1 MAPTW
6 SRMIGLAKRL
16 NPLCHIVTKTNL
28 QLKFDHQV
36 LITSKHA
43 YLQRA
48 LPQCQHCTAKV
59 LQGARPYRLGRSE
72 KYFSSISIS
81 DTLFPLYFSILRQV
95 CFLAF
100 FDLRTPSF
108 ANFPVC
114 VYIADLH
121 GEVGQN
127 ILGG

>member
-1 MAPTW
+1 M
-6 SRMIGLAKRL
+6 
-16 NPLCHIVTKTNL
+16 
-28 QLKFDHQV
+28 
-36 LITSKHA
+36 
-43 YLQRA
+43 
-48 LPQCQHCTAKV
+48 
-59 LQGARPYRLGRSE
+59 GARPEDYARSAPHHSYIHVVTSSSARSSLGRSE

-127 ILGG
+127 ILGS

>member
-1 MAPTW
+1 MHYA
-6 SRMIGLAKRL
+6 
-16 NPLCHIVTKTNL
+16 V
-28 QLKFDHQV
+28 
-36 LITSKHA
+36 
-43 YLQRA
+43 
-48 LPQCQHCTAKV
+48 
-59 LQGARPYRLGRSE
+59 GRSE

-108 ANFPVC
+108 ANFPDC

-127 ILGG
+127 ILGGQKNILTCFFLSIFITGDHSGKI

>member
-1 MAPTW
+1 MSDGKQMGAM
-6 SRMIGLAKRL
+6 SVIGMTDEEKDERFSVRV
-16 NPLCHIVTKTNL
+16 LCTI
-28 QLKFDHQV
+28 
-36 LITSKHA
+36 
-43 YLQRA
+43 
-48 LPQCQHCTAKV
+48 
-59 LQGARPYRLGRSE
+59 GRSDIGG
-72 KYFSSISIS
+72 KIKKGAFTYS

-108 ANFPVC
+108 ANFPDC

-127 ILGG
+127 ILGGQKNILTC

>member
-1 MAPTW
+1 MRLCI
-6 SRMIGLAKRL
+6 RMSAW
-16 NPLCHIVTKTNL
+16 
-28 QLKFDHQV
+28 
-36 LITSKHA
+36 A
-43 YLQRA
+43 
-48 LPQCQHCTAKV
+48 
-59 LQGARPYRLGRSE
+59 LGRSE

-121 GEVGQN
+121 GKVGQN
-127 ILGG
+127 ILGS

>member
-1 MAPTW
+1 MHICYCPSLW
-6 SRMIGLAKRL
+6 
-16 NPLCHIVTKTNL
+16 PDVVLCPI
-28 QLKFDHQV
+28 
-36 LITSKHA
+36 
-43 YLQRA
+43 
-48 LPQCQHCTAKV
+48 
-59 LQGARPYRLGRSE
+59 GRSDIGG
-72 KYFSSISIS
+72 KIKKGAFTYS

-127 ILGG
+127 ILGGQKNILTC

>member
-1 MAPTW
+1 MSP
-6 SRMIGLAKRL
+6 SPSQCSSIGQ
-16 NPLCHIVTKTNL
+16 I
-28 QLKFDHQV
+28 
-36 LITSKHA
+36 
-43 YLQRA
+43 
-48 LPQCQHCTAKV
+48 
-59 LQGARPYRLGRSE
+59 LGRSE

-127 ILGG
+127 ILGS

>member
-1 MAPTW
+1 MYTLY
-6 SRMIGLAKRL
+6 IHKHT
-16 NPLCHIVTKTNL
+16 LCIY
-28 QLKFDHQV
+28 
-36 LITSKHA
+36 I
-43 YLQRA
+43 YI
-48 LPQCQHCTAKV
+48 
-59 LQGARPYRLGRSE
+59 LGRSDIGG
-72 KYFSSISIS
+72 KIKKGAFTYS

-127 ILGG
+127 ILGS

>member
-1 MAPTW
+1 MGGK
-6 SRMIGLAKRL
+6 IK
-16 NPLCHIVTKTNL
+16 K
-28 QLKFDHQV
+28 
-36 LITSKHA
+36 
-43 YLQRA
+43 
-48 LPQCQHCTAKV
+48 
-59 LQGARPYRLGRSE
+59 GAFTY
-72 KYFSSISIS
+72 S

-108 ANFPVC
+108 ANFPDC

-127 ILGG
+127 ILGGQKNILTC